1 MSIDHEKDTKKKIP
15 RVPET
20 LLKKRKKF
28 ETLKAAREEAAR
40 KEEKV
45 IVFYHFYGKHLVL
58 NSSSYL
64 IPFYHFSLI
73 LCFEN
78 AMQSKPCGFRLRK
91 L

>member
-28 ETLKAAREEAAR
+28 EKLKAAREEAAR

-45 IVFYHFYGKHLVL
+45 IVFHHFYGKHFGVKLEL
-58 NSSSYL
+58 LSYSIL
-64 IPFYHFSLI
+64 SLFSNFVFWKRNVIQALW
-73 LCFEN
+73 F
-78 AMQSKPCGFRLRK
+78 
-91 L
+91 

>member
-1 MSIDHEKDTKKKIP
+1 MSIDDEKDTKKKIP

-45 IVFYHFYGKHLVL
+45 IVFLPFLRQTFGVKLEL
-58 NSSSYL
+58 LSYSIL
-64 IPFYHFSLI
+64 SLFSN
-73 LCFEN
+73 FVFWKRN
-78 AMQSKPCGFRLRK
+78 AIQALWF
-91 L
+91 